1 MEAESRRAP
10 LEEVDPAAAMNV
22 LGVRTEYAMRGEA
35 HHSRDI
41 QWAVVY
47 GDEDKG
53 LAEPC
58 YLRTLFV
65 RPVDDVFE
73 VAAFCSS
80 QTQTAGLAVDDRRHA
95 LADALTARGVERCPA
110 VGAMRIY
117 DAPWDGLFAMDRL
130 VRWVSG

>member
-1 MEAESRRAP
+1 MSLR
-10 LEEVDPAAAMNV
+10 
-22 LGVRTEYAMRGEA
+22 VRTEYAMRGEA
-35 HHSRDI
+35 YHSRDV

-47 GDEDKG
+47 SDEDQG

-65 RPVDDVFE
+65 RPVDDVFDGGRILLRRE
-73 VAAFCSS
+73 
-80 QTQTAGLAVDDRRHA
+80 TQTAGLAVDDRRHA